1 MSDLTINLT
10 NVQETLVSGT
20 NIKTINGDSLLG
32 SGDLAIASLSV
43 GTDGQI
49 PFTNAAGDDF
59 DYSSNL
65 VFDGTNLGIGTDNPT
80 EALHIEAEVDAT
92 IKIVGDSQNGVG
104 ELGSANVDML
114 VDGGDNGWRIESENI
129 SGGVGNLNFNT
140 ILNTVVQSPLISF
153 IGASGNVGIG
163 ATTPTS
169 KLHVKGSGTT
179 SATTN
184 LLLQNSSGTDLLKV
198 TDDGR
203 MDRTVNGNN
212 SNMGN
217 WTNTEA
223 NGWAA
228 VTYINDLGSNFV
240 FGVGG
245 STSSNQANTAYAFA
259 RGASTDFVFGTNN
272 IERLRILA
280 SNGNVGIGVSTI
292 DASAKLQ
299 VDSTT
304 KGLLPPRMTTTAKNA
319 ISSPANGLIVYDTT
333 TNKHCGYNGT
343 IWNDLY

>member
-1 MSDLTINLT
+1 MD
-10 NVQETLVSGT
+10 
-20 NIKTINGDSLLG
+20 
-32 SGDLAIASLSV
+32 
-43 GTDGQI
+43 
-49 PFTNAAGDDF
+49 
-59 DYSSNL
+59 
-65 VFDGTNLGIGTDNPT
+65 
-80 EALHIEAEVDAT
+80 
-92 IKIVGDSQNGVG
+92 IVGS
-104 ELGSANVDML
+104 
-114 VDGGDNGWRIESENI
+114 
-129 SGGVGNLNFNT
+129 
-140 ILNTVVQSPLISF
+140 
-153 IGASGNVGIG
+153 NVGIG
-163 ATTPTS
+163 ATTPSARLHVKGSGTTSATTALLVENSAGTNMLTTYDNGVTAIGPHSDHLYHKLELKGETNTSSQTLLRLQSYTNWTDAYIGMAFTNSSNGASLSTEIRSYRRTVGNDLVFVNNGVANMSITNNGNVGIGEATPTS